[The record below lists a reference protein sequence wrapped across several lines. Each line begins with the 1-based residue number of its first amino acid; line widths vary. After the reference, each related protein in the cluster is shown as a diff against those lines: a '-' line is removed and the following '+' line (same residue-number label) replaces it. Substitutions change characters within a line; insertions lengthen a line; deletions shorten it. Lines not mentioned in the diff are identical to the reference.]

1 LVLRNPLKSMH
12 YLPDAVFVLNRNWTI
27 SRANA
32 RSAKLFG
39 YECDE
44 LVGMPFETLAPT
56 LLRPDQVTRRDV
68 HFWSLERG
76 RMSPGM
82 SHVGLCKDGSTFP
95 AELTLRKAVH
105 GGPCSSAW

>member
-1 LVLRNPLKSMH
+1 MH
-12 YLPDAVFVLNRNWTI
+12 YLPDAVFILNRDWTV

-44 LVGMPFETLAPT
+44 LVGMPFETLVPT
-56 LLRPDQVTRRDV
+56 RRRPGQVTRRDV
-68 HFWSLERG
+68 YFRSLERC

-82 SHVGLCKDGSTFP
+82 SYVGLCKDGSTFP
-95 AELTLRKAVH
+95 AELTLRKRCTADNR
-105 GGPCSSAW
+105 CSSAW